1 MPRIVYVNGR
11 YLPHRYASVHIE
23 DRGFQFADGVYE
35 VIAITN
41 GKLVDIEPHLDRLNR
56 SMGELNIDLP
66 VPRRAFGF
74 ILREVIRR
82 NRVTNG
88 SIYLQITRGVAARDF
103 TYPEGLRPS
112 LVIYTKSTKKAS
124 IETASQGH
132 AVVSQPD
139 IRWARCDIKT
149 ISLLPSV
156 LAKRAATEE
165 GVADAWFVN
174 EEGIVTEGTSSNAW
188 IVTTTKELI
197 TRQTD
202 NFILS
207 GITRQTIL
215 KLASDAGLTITERP
229 FSLEEA
235 MQATEAFTSSST
247 ALVKPVIKI
256 NGVQIGDGQAGRVT
270 RQLIEHYLN
279 YMDNSF

>member
-56 SMGELNIDLP
+56 SMGELNIDWP
-66 VPRRAFGF
+66 VSRRAFGL
-74 ILREVIRR
+74 ILREVILC

-174 EEGIVTEGTSSNAW
+174 EESIVTEGTSSNAW

-197 TRQTD
+197 TRQAD

-229 FSLEEA
+229 FSLKEA

>member
-1 MPRIVYVNGR
+1 
-11 YLPHRYASVHIE
+11 
-23 DRGFQFADGVYE
+23 
-35 VIAITN
+35 
-41 GKLVDIEPHLDRLNR
+41 
-56 SMGELNIDLP
+56 
-66 VPRRAFGF
+66 
-74 ILREVIRR
+74 
-82 NRVTNG
+82 
-88 SIYLQITRGVAARDF
+88 
-103 TYPEGLRPS
+103 
-112 LVIYTKSTKKAS
+112 
-124 IETASQGH
+124 
-132 AVVSQPD
+132 VVSQPD

-174 EEGIVTEGTSSNAW
+174 EESIVTEGTSSNAW

-197 TRQTD
+197 TRQAD